1 MSGYPEIHWSKD
13 LKERFTI
20 DEIIARLPEKY
31 HAKLRVNID
40 EKIASG
46 QKIRIFC
53 DGVFDLFHLGHARIF
68 EQVKHMFPGADVHVI
83 AGVCA
88 DVDILQYKGE
98 FVSPNM
104 PLYKNPFIFSEFNFP
119 LIFFPLRIWPYVVDH
134 GRKGKSRIRE
144 RLQVCGRSD
153 LPSAMVPIHK
163 VPKRPQHRL
172 HGSRCPPLRER
183 RRQRLLLGAEE
194 RRHVLAD
201 FENDWPQHYQF
212 DHQDLEEEGKIFFD
226 FCLGHLH

>member
-1 MSGYPEIHWSKD
+1 MSGYPENHWSKD

-68 EQVKHMFPGADVHVI
+68 E
-83 AGVCA
+83 
-88 DVDILQYKGE
+88 GE